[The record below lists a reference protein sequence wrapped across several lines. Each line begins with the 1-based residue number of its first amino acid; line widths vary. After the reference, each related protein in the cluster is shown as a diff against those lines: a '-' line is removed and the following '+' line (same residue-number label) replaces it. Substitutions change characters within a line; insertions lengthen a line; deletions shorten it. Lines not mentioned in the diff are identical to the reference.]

1 MHTASLPTPAD
12 RHLYRWEKAAVA
24 LLAVLAV
31 AFGGLTL
38 LRSAYQDTRKTDFG
52 VYARAAWAVRTDHD
66 PYRVTDDNGWHYVY
80 PPPFVLLFLPLADP
94 PDGADRA
101 GYLAYPLGVFLWYGI
116 GVLLL
121 GYALHTFAV
130 VCLPDAQRWSRR
142 WWYARLL
149 PFDVC
154 VASLGFTLAR
164 GQANILLV
172 ALIAGA
178 FAAAIRSHPIRSGAF
193 LAGAACLK
201 VFPALLVLFPVVR
214 REWRSAVGYVGGAAV
229 LLFVLPALAWGP
241 SGAIRQNV
249 RFLQL
254 VVAPGL
260 FESDTQSTEDK
271 LLAKELHNMTAKDSQ
286 SFVATLHYWRYPD
299 TATRPAAPDPDTR
312 AAHWLLSAFSIG
324 VTVLAGMR
332 LRRGQLDLANFSK
345 ALTPGPSPSDVP
357 RCAGTGERGE
367 KTLSRLA
374 AGEGDRERVVAQ
386 QPGEGHTFGNPTTK
400 NRRPSASDWL
410 VFLGCLI
417 AVMLLV
423 VPVSHFHYYAI
434 LTPLAAGLVCRSLAN
449 DPRRAVPDSATLAVL
464 TLWALAT
471 SVPLLDFAICERMR
485 TGGVG
490 PVATLL
496 LWAFGVGTL
505 TRRTA
510 VAP

>member
-1 MHTASLPTPAD
+1 MDTPPLPPPAD

-38 LRSAYQDTRKTDFG
+38 LRSAYQHTRKTDYG
-52 VYARAAWAVRTDHD
+52 VYARAAWAVRADHD

-80 PPPFVLLFLPLADP
+80 PPPFVLMFLPLADP
-94 PDGADRA
+94 PAGADRT
-101 GYLAYPLGVFLWYGI
+101 GYLSYPLGVLLWYGI

-121 GYALHTFAV
+121 GYALHTFAA
-130 VCLPDAQRWSRR
+130 VCLPDAKRWSRR

-154 VASLGFTLAR
+154 VAGLGFTLAR

-178 FAAAIRSHPIRSGAF
+178 FAAAMRARPIRAGAF

-201 VFPALLVLFPVVR
+201 VFPALLILFPVVR
-214 REWRSAVGYVGGAAV
+214 REWRAAVGYVGGAAV
-229 LLFVLPALAWGP
+229 LLLVLPALAWGP
-241 SGAIRQNV
+241 AGAIRLNA

-260 FESDTQSTEDK
+260 FESETQSAADK

-286 SFVATLHYWRYPD
+286 SFVATLHYWRYSD

-312 AAHWLLSAFSIG
+312 AAHWLLSALSIG
-324 VTVLAGMR
+324 VTVLVGMR
-332 LRRGQLDLANFSK
+332 LRRGQPA
-345 ALTPGPSPSDVP
+345 
-357 RCAGTGERGE
+357 
-367 KTLSRLA
+367 
-374 AGEGDRERVVAQ
+374 
-386 QPGEGHTFGNPTTK
+386 
-400 NRRPSASDWL
+400 ASDWL

-510 VAP
+510 VAPQSGEATAAVVSGRVRIDGAQSTPRSRLRGRKPGAHPSAISTGDRS

>member
-1 MHTASLPTPAD
+1 MHTPSLPPLAD
-12 RHLYRWEKAAVA
+12 RPLYRWEKAAVA
-24 LLAVLAV
+24 LLALLAL

-52 VYARAAWAVRTDHD
+52 VYARAAWAVRADHD

-94 PDGADRA
+94 PEGIDRA
-101 GYLAYPLGVFLWYGI
+101 GYLAYPLGVLLWYGV

-121 GYALHTFAV
+121 GYALHTFAA
-130 VCLPDAQRWSRR
+130 VCLPDTRRWSRR

-172 ALIAGA
+172 ALVAGA
-178 FAAAIRSHPIRSGAF
+178 FAAAIRSRPIRSGAF
-193 LAGAACLK
+193 LAAAACLK
-201 VFPALLVLFPVVR
+201 VFPALLVLFPLVR
-214 REWRSAVGYVGGAAV
+214 REWRAAVGYGSGAAV
-229 LLFVLPALAWGP
+229 LLFVLPALVWGP
-241 SGAIRQNV
+241 AGAVRQNV

-260 FESDTQSTEDK
+260 FESGTQSEEDK

-312 AAHWLLSAFSIG
+312 AAHWLLSALSIG
-324 VTVLAGMR
+324 VTVLAGVR
-332 LRRGQLDLANFSK
+332 LRRGRP
-345 ALTPGPSPSDVP
+345 TP
-357 RCAGTGERGE
+357 
-367 KTLSRLA
+367 
-374 AGEGDRERVVAQ
+374 
-386 QPGEGHTFGNPTTK
+386 
-400 NRRPSASDWL
+400 SDWL

-449 DPRRAVPDSATLAVL
+449 DPRRAIPHPATLAVL
-464 TLWALAT
+464 TVWALAT
-471 SVPLLDFAICERMR
+471 SVPLLDFPICERMR
-485 TGGVG
+485 TGGVA
-490 PVATLL
+490 PLATVL
-496 LWAFGVGTL
+496 LWVFGLVAL
-505 TRRTA
+505 TRRNTLTA
-510 VAP
+510 QDGEPTPLVLSGRVRRDRAQLPARSRLRSRKPGAHPQAVSTGARP